1 MILLCTDQIGLVVGL
16 SLANISI
23 IIIITIVIVVVII
36 VRRKSSSKVSWFK
49 ALYNQ
54 TACHLFNDQLI
65 NMVTVVDSTYHEF
78 K

>member
-1 MILLCTDQIGLVVGL
+1 MILLRTDQIGLVVGL
-16 SLANISI
+16 MLANIS

-65 NMVTVVDSTYHEF
+65 DMVIVVDSTYHEL

>member
-16 SLANISI
+16 TLANIS

-65 NMVTVVDSTYHEF
+65 NMMTVVDSTYHEF

>member
-16 SLANISI
+16 TLANIS

>member
-16 SLANISI
+16 MLANIS